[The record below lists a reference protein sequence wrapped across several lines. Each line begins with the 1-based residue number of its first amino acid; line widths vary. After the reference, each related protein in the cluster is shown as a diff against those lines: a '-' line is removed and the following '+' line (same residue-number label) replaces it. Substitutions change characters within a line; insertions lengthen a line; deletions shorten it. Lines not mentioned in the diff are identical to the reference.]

1 MRSPPTPGPPVQIA
15 IERLG
20 IQRAIVPVGL
30 SEVLSDGVDPEDTW
44 HRLSLDESNKR
55 HLTVMPAGRAGE
67 SAAGLLQAP
76 ETLRLVEPRQPL
88 RTIFGRDCVREAELH
103 VLSRRGPI
111 HGLLE
116 DISGGGAKLLCREK
130 DQPVRV
136 MGLDFPNP
144 VGVAPGLDK
153 NADCFEALGELGF
166 GFVEVGTV
174 TPRAQPGNP
183 KPRVFRL
190 VEAQGMI
197 NRLGFNNKGV
207 DYLVRRVKNHR
218 FKGVLG
224 INIGKNFDTPIENA
238 ADDYLLC
245 LEKVYPYAD
254 YITVNISSPNTQNL
268 RDLQGEDA
276 LDSLLGALSGRREEL
291 ADETGRRVPMALKVA
306 PDLEEGAVPAIADVV
321 AHHGMDAVIA
331 TNTTIDRS
339 AVAGMK
345 HAGEGGGHAGQGAE
359 FHAHRGHAGVF
370 PADHDHTFH
379 LGDVHDDRFEA
390 AAGCHRVLHDRIHGD
405 FFDHAVGS

>member
-1 MRSPPTPGPPVQIA
+1 MLYDLVR
-15 IERLG
+15 
-20 IQRAIVPVGL
+20 RAL
-30 SEVLSDGVDPEDTW
+30 FAVDPETAHELTLDAL
-44 HRLSLDESNKR
+44 RLGNF
-55 HLTVMPAGRAGE
+55 
-67 SAAGLLQAP
+67 AGL
-76 ETLRLVEPRQPL
+76 TRLM
-88 RTIFGRDCVREAELH
+88 
-103 VLSRRGPI
+103 
-111 HGLLE
+111 
-116 DISGGGAKLLCREK
+116 CREK

-345 HAGEGGGHAGQGAE
+345 HAGEGGGLSGAPLKE
-359 FHAHRGHAGVF
+359 R
-370 PADHDHTFH
+370 AD
-379 LGDVHDDRFEA
+379 
-390 AAGCHRVLHDRIHGD
+390 RVLGELRRALPAEIAMIGVGGITRGED
-405 FFDHAVGS
+405 AVDKLKLGADLVQFYTGMVYRGPELVGECLRAIADWRAE